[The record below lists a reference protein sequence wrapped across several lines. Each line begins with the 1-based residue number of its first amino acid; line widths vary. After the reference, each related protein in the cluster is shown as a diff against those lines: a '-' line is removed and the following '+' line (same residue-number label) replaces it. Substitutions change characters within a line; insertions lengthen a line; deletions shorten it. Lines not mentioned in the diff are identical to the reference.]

1 MIIRLP
7 SFKTVN
13 AFVVGDLML
22 DCYWS
27 GSTHRISPEAP
38 VPIVKMNSTT
48 QCPGGAG
55 NVAMNLA
62 SLGVNVHVSGLL
74 GCDDAAQQFVNIM
87 QATNINTSAV
97 QRNADVSTI
106 VKTRVFSGRQQLIRL
121 DSENEFHFSNSA
133 ISNAIDDALKQYID
147 CNVIIISDYGK
158 GSIQNPQALI
168 RSAMQRQIPVFVD
181 PKGSDYQK
189 YQHAYCLTPNQHEFE
204 QVFGVCRSNAELEQ
218 KGLKALHQLN
228 LKAILITRG
237 ANGMSLIRENVP
249 SLHLPATSNEAI
261 DVTGAGDTVI
271 SVLAASVAAGES
283 LETGMCLANIAAGIT
298 VGQLGTTT
306 ITIPALQQAIP
317 KPSMTLGVLSEEDA
331 LIEINKARQ
340 RQEKIVMTNGCF
352 DLLHSGHI
360 GYLEDA
366 RALGDRLVVAVNEDE
381 SIRQLKG
388 PGRPVQTVTERMI
401 ILAGLRAVDWVV
413 PFSAETP
420 LELIQKISPDVLVK
434 GVDYEGLSVVG
445 SDHVLAS
452 GGAVKYVGPPK
463 YNSSSELISKIR
475 TCIEGADQ

>member
-1 MIIRLP
+1 MTIQFP
-7 SFKTVN
+7 SFKAAH

-22 DCYWS
+22 DRYWF
-27 GSTHRISPEAP
+27 GNTTRISPEAP
-38 VPIVKMNSTT
+38 VPVVTLNSSSEF
-48 QCPGGAG
+48 PGGAG

-62 SLGVNVHVSGLL
+62 SLGANVHLSGLL
-74 GCDDAAQQFVNIM
+74 GHDEAAVQFMNIV
-87 QATNINTSAV
+87 QTVGINTSTIEYSD
-97 QRNADVSTI
+97 NVSTI
-106 VKTRVFSGRQQLIRL
+106 IKTRVISGNQQLIRVDL
-121 DSENEFHFSNSA
+121 ENKSHFSNV
-133 ISNAIDDALKQYID
+133 SNTITDDVLKQCPN
-147 CNVIIISDYGK
+147 CNVVILSDYGK
-158 GSIQNPQALI
+158 GTIQNPQALI
-168 RSAMQRQIPVFVD
+168 RSAMQRQIPVFID
-181 PKGSDYQK
+181 PKGIDYQK
-189 YQHAYCLTPNQHEFE
+189 YQNAYCLTPNQHEFE
-204 QVFGVCRSNAELEQ
+204 QVFGACRNNAELEQ
-218 KGLKALHQLN
+218 KGLEALHQLS

-237 ANGMSLIRENVP
+237 ANGMSLIRESQP
-249 SLHLPATSNEAI
+249 PLHLPATSNQAI

-283 LETGMCLANIAAGIT
+283 LERGVYLANIAAGIT

-317 KPSMTLGVLSEEDA
+317 KPAITLGVLSEEDA
-331 LIEINKARQ
+331 LVEINKARL

-366 RALGDRLVVAVNEDE
+366 KALGDRLVVAVNEDE
-381 SIRQLKG
+381 SIRRLKG
-388 PGRPVQTVTERMI
+388 PGRPVQTAAERMT

-420 LELIQKISPDVLVK
+420 LALIQKISPDVLVK

-452 GGAVKYVGPPK
+452 GGRVKYVGPPK
-463 YNSSSELISKIR
+463 CNSSSELISKIR
-475 TCIEGADQ
+475 ACIEEDSR